1 MGAFITGSLDSRAT
15 LIFNSVASKIQC
27 FGVEVKNVFEQL
39 VVTICL
45 PVRLLGS

>member
-27 FGVEVKNVFEQL
+27 FGVEL

-45 PVRLLGS
+45 PVCLLGSRDLKSI